1 MKIVGI
7 ERPVEGAR
15 VVLRQVGADDREIE
29 GERLPLVGR
38 AYGVIDILLADII
51 EATAGVAD
59 MTVQRQRRI
68 RNRQP
73 ELAEFVEEMFETM
86 YAAQGIGL
94 AAPQIAVSKQIT
106 VIDVSFK
113 ERPEDKIV
121 LINPEII
128 DRQGKQI
135 EEEGCLSLPDIREK
149 VARASW
155 VKVRAQNVKG
165 EFFEVEGEELLSRAL
180 QHEID
185 HLHGILFL
193 DHLSLLKR
201 DLVKRRIKKLQKNG
215 EW

>member
-1 MKIVGI
+1 MSVAETMPYKIHEVVKYPD
-7 ERPVEGAR
+7 PVLAKP
-15 VVLRQVGADDREIE
+15 
-29 GERLPLVGR
+29 GERVTEFGPEIAQLV
-38 AYGVIDILLADII
+38 
-51 EATAGVAD
+51 
-59 MTVQRQRRI
+59 
-68 RNRQP
+68 N
-73 ELAEFVEEMFETM
+73 EMFETM

-94 AAPQIAVSKQIT
+94 AAPQIAISKQIT

-121 LINPEII
+121 LINPVIV
-128 DRQGKQI
+128 DRIGKQV

-149 VARASW
+149 VQRAAW

-193 DHLSLLKR
+193 DHLSRLKQ

>member
-1 MKIVGI
+1 MSAKEAKTKTTGTPHKIH
-7 ERPVEGAR
+7 E
-15 VVLRQVGADDREIE
+15 VVKYPD
-29 GERLPLVGR
+29 
-38 AYGVIDILLADII
+38 
-51 EATAGVAD
+51 
-59 MTVQRQRRI
+59 TVLTI
-68 RNRQP
+68 PAEKVTEFTP

-94 AAPQIAVSKQIT
+94 AAPQIAISKQIT

-113 ERPEDKIV
+113 ERPEDRLT

-128 DRQGKQI
+128 DREGKQV

-149 VARASW
+149 VSRAGW

-165 EFFEVEGEELLSRAL
+165 EFFEVEGEELLARAL

-185 HLHGILFL
+185 HLHGILFI
-193 DHLSLLKR
+193 DHLSRLKR